1 MGFAGL
7 IAGVMGGAAEG
18 ANRAAEA
25 QHKKDLELDLRKEM
39 LKAEEEKQ
47 LRVDE
52 ITRGREIADIGKRT
66 QATAEANLAAAP
78 TAGKAAVAGKVAE
91 ATAIKDSG
99 LVGLQAENTAA
110 ELAAN
115 KGNVVEKARQA
126 GEAEGAGSVAK
137 INTPGYLKAVSANAR
152 AGHVESAG
160 SLAQAALATFELGQK
175 KTVADLNKQLSKE
188 SDPVKREEI
197 TQQIKDL
204 SGGSTKSFSDVVALG
219 NGYVN
224 MAGKLR
230 TQAKD
235 EADETARA
243 NMNAQAAQYEQA
255 ADSVF
260 NSVKE
265 KRLGAT
271 PGKPGGGEKSPYAEG
286 TRLQKSENGKTVFYV
301 VKNGVPVKE

>member
-1 MGFAGL
+1 MGLGGL
-7 IAGVMGGAAEG
+7 IAGALGGAAKGYTEV
-18 ANRAAEA
+18 AETNF
-25 QHKKDLELDLRKEM
+25 KKSAELDLK
-39 LKAEEEKQ
+39 KQ
-47 LRVDE
+47 LMEAEADKRLAIDA
-52 ITRGREIADIGKRT
+52 ITRQRDIADIGGRT
-66 QATAEANLAAAP
+66 QATANANLAAAP
-78 TAGKAAVAGKVAE
+78 TVGQTAVASKVAE
-91 ATAIKDSG
+91 ATAIKGSG
-99 LVGLQAENTAA
+99 LPQLQAENTAA

-115 KGNVVEKARQA
+115 KGNVVEKAKQA

-137 INTPGYLKAVSANAR
+137 INTPGYLKAVTANAR
-152 AGHVESAG
+152 AGHIESAG
-160 SLAQAALATFELGQK
+160 SLATAGLANFELNQK
-175 KTVADLNKQLSKE
+175 KTVAELNKSLSNE
-188 SDPVKREEI
+188 TDPTKREEI
-197 TQQIKDL
+197 SQKIKDL

-235 EADETARA
+235 EADETVRG
-243 NMNAQAAQYEQA
+243 NMNAQATQYEQA

-260 NSVKE
+260 NSIKE